1 MPVIEPEAGRA
12 CLQEGEGKRSLR
24 TMPTEAVSAANVLL
38 ERTST
43 TQVSPLSSL
52 LLLVVRARLRR
63 QRQRQSSSRKE
74 GLGIAA
80 RDLASDRVDRPG
92 DRQAAASWLDVG
104 AVCV

>member
-1 MPVIEPEAGRA
+1 
-12 CLQEGEGKRSLR
+12 
-24 TMPTEAVSAANVLL
+24 MPTEAVSAANGLL
-38 ERTST
+38 KRTST

-74 GLGIAA
+74 GWGIAA
-80 RDLASDRVDRPG
+80 RDLVSDRVDRPG
-92 DRQAAASWLDVG
+92 NRQAAASWLDVG